1 MNPASMKRRH
11 GCHGSD
17 MRYERYIFILEQL
30 ERIGSLEDIATF
42 KMARREDDDDLM
54 WFIANRY
61 PEIETDPYANTRLSE
76 RQ

>member
-1 MNPASMKRRH
+1 MNHANTKRH
-11 GCHGSD
+11 LGCHGSE

-30 ERIGSLEDIATF
+30 ERIGSLGDIATF
-42 KMARREDDDDLM
+42 KMARREGDDDLM

>member
-1 MNPASMKRRH
+1 
-11 GCHGSD
+11 

-30 ERIGSLEDIATF
+30 EQFASLEDIATF

-76 RQ
+76 MQ

>member
-1 MNPASMKRRH
+1 
-11 GCHGSD
+11 

-30 ERIGSLEDIATF
+30 ERIGSLGDIATF
-42 KMARREDDDDLM
+42 KMARREGDDDLM